1 MKIKLI
7 PIIVVAVLLLAAPF
21 HAKEKNYNIRQSS
34 IANGNPAI
42 NHNNSNR
49 PFHSTVEDSLWCAD
63 ANGDGEIN
71 LLDITRVI
79 WCLYIIVDPPCD
91 LSDWDLNDDGTVN
104 ILDITYLVNYLYK
117 GGPAPICPPSSSPSG
132 TLVDH
137 SGCVSSEDRG
147 PWVPNTVECVEYL
160 YDGVGTLQ
168 LTHTNALFNCCFD
181 SLTAEID
188 IADNIIDIVEHE
200 HPFGGMCDCICLY
213 DIDYEIINL
222 PPAVYTIRVSNV
234 YMENYGNG
242 EIIEFVVDLTQSL
255 SGIYCIERPYL
266 PLSQ

>member
-1 MKIKLI
+1 MKVRLMAL
-7 PIIVVAVLLLAAPF
+7 VVMALLLSAAPF
-21 HAKEKNYNIRQSS
+21 HARDKNNNIQQLPVVDNKMYTNQYNSDQ
-34 IANGNPAI
+34 AFLAAA
-42 NHNNSNR
+42 
-49 PFHSTVEDSLWCAD
+49 EDFFWCAD

-117 GGPAPICPPSSSPSG
+117 GGPAPICPPSSSPWG

-147 PWVPNTVECVEYL
+147 AWVPNTVECVEYL
-160 YDGVGTLQ
+160 YDGIGTLQ

-181 SLTAEID
+181 SLTAD
-188 IADNIIDIVEHE
+188 INVGDDIVDIVEHE

-213 DIDYEIINL
+213 DINYEIINL